1 MALHRSEQKYE
12 LVTGK
17 LENEST
23 VRPPK
28 TRMVVENW
36 NYELL
41 WTSFEFKGRV
51 PIWP

>member
-28 TRMVVENW
+28 KNDGRRKL
-36 NYELL
+36 EL
-41 WTSFEFKGRV
+41 
-51 PIWP
+51 